1 MSIELIFLAI
11 ILKFIKTK
19 NFDFLYKVKFKY
31 YLLLFLSLSIF
42 IGINFLNNKFFIKN
56 YFILN
61 LTANIFLII
70 FCFLQKNNFIK
81 ILALG
86 IILNT
91 IVFSFNGK
99 MPVDM
104 AAAKIALSDEKFDLI
119 KNGYSLSHGFFE
131 NSKLFIL
138 SDIIPIPKTY
148 IYSRVISFGD
158 ILISISSFLYILF
171 IEESEK

>member
-1 MSIELIFLAI
+1 MSIELILLAI
-11 ILKFIKTK
+11 ILKFIKNK
-19 NFDFLYKVKFKY
+19 NFKFFDKIKFRHY
-31 YLLLFLSLSIF
+31 WILFVGLSIF
-42 IGINFLNNKFFIKN
+42 IAINFFNNEFFVNN

-70 FCFLQKNNFIK
+70 FCFLQKNNFMK

-86 IILNT
+86 ISLNM
-91 IVFSFNGK
+91 IVFSINGK
-99 MPVDM
+99 MPVDIK
-104 AAAKIALSDEKFDLI
+104 AAKMALSDEKFDLI

-131 NSKLFIL
+131 NPKFHIL
-138 SDIIPIPKTY
+138 SDIIPIPKSY
-148 IYSRVISFGD
+148 IYSRIISFGD